1 MTRVEYIQTQIV
13 VNLNMSSTVEL
24 TVHDIFYNIFSIRLT
39 TNGKNKFV
47 KLYDNWTFEVDSK
60 LKSWQLT
67 DLFRKMIYPYYLDN
81 SKLILFS
88 EEDAFMVKL
97 AGMDTWL
104 LGKQNQIRATNIIW
118 ISHFSH

>member
-1 MTRVEYIQTQIV
+1 MRLLPVMTRVEYIQTQIV

-97 AGMDTWL
+97 AGIDGWL
-104 LGKQNQIRATNIIW
+104 AGK
-118 ISHFSH
+118 